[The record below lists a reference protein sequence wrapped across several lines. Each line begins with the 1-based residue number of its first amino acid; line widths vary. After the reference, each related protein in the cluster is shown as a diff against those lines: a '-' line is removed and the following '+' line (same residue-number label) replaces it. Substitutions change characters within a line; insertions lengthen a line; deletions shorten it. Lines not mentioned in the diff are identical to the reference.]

1 MLWMSIN
8 NIILREWSQKLKIK
22 CCVILLFVHPENMF
36 SLETKIILVIVISL
50 EQSSVKSQC
59 VWNQKNIV
67 FSPVTCSETDT
78 KIAMNHKN
86 STVIRL
92 YTLYSLSIGKMSA
105 TNLKNTNFE
114 SRVKEFMLVLYIIGT

>member
-1 MLWMSIN
+1 MLCHSSI
-8 NIILREWSQKLKIK
+8 RTPRKY
-22 CCVILLFVHPENMF
+22 V
-36 SLETKIILVIVISL
+36 SLDTKIILVIVISL
-50 EQSSVKSQC
+50 GQSSVKSQC

-92 YTLYSLSIGKMSA
+92 YTFYSLSIGKMRA
-105 TNLKNTNFE
+105 TNLKNTNLE
-114 SRVKEFMLVLYIIGT
+114 SRVKEVMFVLYIIGT